1 MKKIIL
7 AFAAICGGFL
17 SCKKGST
24 PAPADSLKYMSYTA
38 NTSWNYEMHDN
49 LKSVTSSYTI
59 TATGNDSTIN
69 GKTYHIF
76 TQSGSPNQYY
86 LLSGSDYYSFQNL
99 PATLSGALFEN
110 IYLKDNAAVSN
121 SWPQQYSVT
130 TSGIPLTITITNTIA
145 EKGIS
150 KTVSGTTYT
159 DVIHVTSTLA
169 VAAFGI
175 PLPSGAVTSD
185 VQNFY
190 AKKYGLIQSDYKID
204 IDYSG
209 LVSHT
214 NQQTILKS
222 ADIK

>member
-1 MKKIIL
+1 MKNIL
-7 AFAAICGGFL
+7 FAVVAICGGFL

-24 PAPADSLKYMSYTA
+24 PTPADSTKYMSYTA
-38 NTSWNYEMHDN
+38 NSSWNYEMHDI
-49 LKSVTSSYTI
+49 LKSATASYTV
-59 TATGNDSTIN
+59 TATGSDSTIN

-86 LLSGSDYYSFQNL
+86 LLSGNDYYSFQNL

-110 IYLKDNAAVSN
+110 IYIKDNAAVGT
-121 SWPQQYSVT
+121 SWNQQYSVT
-130 TSGIPLTITITNTIA
+130 TSGIPLTITITNSIA

-150 KTVSGTTYT
+150 KTVNGTSYT

-204 IDYSG
+204 VDYSG

-214 NQQTILKS
+214 DQQTILKS